1 MTAPRHVLL
10 ELDDDGDLQTVHED
24 NDDRS
29 VSSEALGISSSV
41 TSFSEE
47 SGEDGPGGSARR

>member
-10 ELDDDGDLQTVHED
+10 ELDDQGDLQTVGD
-24 NDDRS
+24 DDDRS